1 MAHHIDAHYDEDD
14 QLFLPPLRTLGF
26 NQQLTMND
34 SLLAQSYVE
43 AYDIS
48 YPEALRRIEDEVSQL
63 KRQIENEGSYELNDI
78 GVLSLCENGKYL
90 FTPCE
95 AGILTPE
102 LYGLSS
108 FEMKPLKQK
117 PAEMPIEVPAEQPA
131 ALKNE
136 SEAIAEVQPIEMETH
151 EPVEVETQEPDTTEI
166 PQPIEM
172 EAEEPAGTN
181 TDEPVEAEII
191 EERESDEEGAVVI
204 KMSWLRNA
212 VAVAA
217 VLLACFLIALPV
229 NNDNVHRTISHFNNA
244 LLIGMTAKDSNME
257 KIVIQKSITQPVIA
271 EVDTTTQLDAD
282 TAAFSQPADTIA
294 VSQEAESQPEPQT
307 AEIQAEE
314 GDYYIVLASY
324 VTKKNAEAFVEDLH
338 QRGHKEAEVYIRN
351 NVTRVVCGNFKTETD
366 AYNRLNDVRSEKDF
380 KEAWVLTVKDKS

>member
-63 KRQIENEGSYELNDI
+63 KRRIENEGSYELNDI

-108 FEMKPLKQK
+108 FEMKPLKQR
-117 PAEMPIEVPAEQPA
+117 PAEMPAEVLAEQPA

-136 SEAIAEVQPIEMETH
+136 HEAIAEVQSAEMDSH
-151 EPVEVETQEPDTTEI
+151 APVEVEPQEP
-166 PQPIEM
+166 
-172 EAEEPAGTN
+172 EAEEE
-181 TDEPVEAEII
+181 D
-191 EERESDEEGAVVI
+191 AVVI

-257 KIVIQKSITQPVIA
+257 KIVIQKSIAQPVIA
-271 EVDTTTQLDAD
+271 EVDTTAELKAD
-282 TAAFSQPADTIA
+282 TAAFSQPVDTTA
-294 VSQEAESQPEPQT
+294 VSQEVKSQSEPQ
-307 AEIQAEE
+307 AVQHQGDE
-314 GDYYIVLASY
+314 GAYYIVLASY
-324 VTKKNAEAFVEDLH
+324 VAKKNAEAFVEDLH
-338 QRGHKEAEVYIRN
+338 KRGYKEAEVYIRN
-351 NVTRVVCGNFKTETD
+351 NVTRVVCGNFRTETD
-366 AYNRLNDVRSEKDF
+366 AYNRLNDVRSKKDF
-380 KEAWVLTVKDKS
+380 EEAWVLTVKDKS